1 MSLLC
6 FSCFPDDE
14 PDEVSREK
22 NIISSFLLANLST
35 VDVSKYVQKKVGGG
49 REEGKGEERK
59 EGGREGR
66 EVGTKN
72 CLGNITCLLFFPMS
86 SLPSQLSHEGL
97 ILHFWISFART

>member
-35 VDVSKYVQKKVGGG
+35 VDVSKYVQKKVLGG
-49 REEGKGEERK
+49 EEGKGKGEGRK
-59 EGGREGR
+59 RGR
-66 EVGTKN
+66 EVGEVGRLERRTV
-72 CLGNITCLLFFPMS
+72 LETSLVSSSSPCLLSP
-86 SLPSQLSHEGL
+86 PNCPTKG
-97 ILHFWISFART
+97 

>member
-1 MSLLC
+1 MCECHVSLC

-49 REEGKGEERK
+49 
-59 EGGREGR
+59 GREGR
-66 EVGTKN
+66 EG
-72 CLGNITCLLFFPMS
+72 G
-86 SLPSQLSHEGL
+86 
-97 ILHFWISFART
+97 R

>member
-1 MSLLC
+1 MCECHVSLLC

-49 REEGKGEERK
+49 REVG
-59 EGGREGR
+59 
-66 EVGTKN
+66 EVGRLERRTV
-72 CLGNITCLLFFPMS
+72 LETSLVSSSSPCLLSP
-86 SLPSQLSHEGL
+86 PNCPTKG
-97 ILHFWISFART
+97 